1 MFLPDFFITLAFAEG
16 DTFTDCTWNL
26 HIQVVIP
33 SQGILQKLDFLG
45 KLFASPIPASVKGV
59 GFIDGF
65 CILTRIVQI
74 LELLL
79 QEMQAW
85 IHHDDESTVIKL

>member
-1 MFLPDFFITLAFAEG
+1 MF
-16 DTFTDCTWNL
+16 
-26 HIQVVIP
+26 V
-33 SQGILQKLDFLG
+33 
-45 KLFASPIPASVKGV
+45 GV

-85 IHHDDESTVIKL
+85 IHRDDENTVINL